1 MRQLQDGRMTE
12 KTHTDKY
19 IARAV
24 CRPAGRQVS
33 TYNQKQAHAEYE
45 IVSITSSQIACIANI
60 YSQNNVSKLRR
71 MKGRH
76 EEDH

>member
-1 MRQLQDGRMTE
+1 MRVQHKSCEALLLM
-12 KTHTDKY
+12 
-19 IARAV
+19 
-24 CRPAGRQVS
+24 S